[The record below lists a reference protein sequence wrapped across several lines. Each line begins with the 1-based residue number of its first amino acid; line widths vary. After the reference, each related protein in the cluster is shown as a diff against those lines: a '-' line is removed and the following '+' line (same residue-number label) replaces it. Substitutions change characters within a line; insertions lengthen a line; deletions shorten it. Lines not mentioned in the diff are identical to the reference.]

1 MAKILDRL
9 LTEHFEF
16 VEPSLDAIEYIA
28 ANLRSADAAE
38 LFATT
43 GSKDFAATI
52 RMAVNSSDDC
62 VVGISAWGE
71 PQAVLGVT
79 QLSLLYNTGSP
90 WMLCTPGAMR
100 HRRAFIAQGRAYTA
114 AMLEHY
120 DALINYVD
128 QRNTVSVAWLQHIGY
143 QMAEPE
149 PYGAH
154 GLPFRK
160 FSKEK

>member
-1 MAKILDRL
+1 VAKIFERV

-16 VEPSLDAIEYIA
+16 IEPSLDAIDYIA
-28 ANLRSADAAE
+28 SELRPGDAAE
-38 LFATT
+38 LIAYT
-43 GSKDFAATI
+43 GSNDFAALI
-52 RMAVNSSDDC
+52 RMAVTSSDDA
-62 VVGISAWGE
+62 VVAISAWGE
-71 PQAVLGVT
+71 PLAVLGVT
-79 QLSLLYNTGSP
+79 PLSLLYNTGSP
-90 WMLCTPGAMR
+90 WVLCTPGAMR

-128 QRNTVSVAWLQHIGY
+128 NRNTKSVAWLQHIGY
-143 QMAEPE
+143 QMAEPK

-154 GLPFRK
+154 GLPFRQ